1 MLTACGAP
9 DAEITT
15 TDVWNAL
22 RNRKKLRH
30 VNEAEAIQGA
40 LNVLLESCLIET
52 IDNKNRGRAVMKL
65 RKLALPTE
73 EAQARELPVHGDARR
88 LSRRIRTRR
97 DLRGRFA
104 RLTPNGL

>member
-15 TDVWNAL
+15 TDVWNAV

-40 LNVLLESCLIET
+40 LNVLLETGLIET

-73 EAQARELPVHGDARR
+73 EAQAREL
-88 LSRRIRTRR
+88 LSR
-97 DLRGRFA
+97 FMV
-104 RLTPNGL
+104 TPEDFPGAVAPAEI